1 MSLHPW
7 PLTDDTPQG
16 RQQPVVWK
24 NPFVAANDARA
35 LLIDSGAVPLCFAP
49 ELAIEVAQEPAVDAL
64 VALQC
69 RHDAAL
75 ARIRL
80 LEALLRNFSTH

>member
-1 MSLHPW
+1 
-7 PLTDDTPQG
+7 LTDAAPQ
-16 RQQPVVWK
+16 RAQPIVWK

-35 LLIDSGAVPLCFAP
+35 LLIDRGAVPLCFPSELEAERP
-49 ELAIEVAQEPAVDAL
+49 EAAVDAL
-64 VALQC
+64 AALQC

>member
-1 MSLHPW
+1 MTLHPW
-7 PLTDDTPQG
+7 PLTATTPQA
-16 RQQPVVWK
+16 RQPIVWK
-24 NPFVAANDARA
+24 NPFAAANDARS

-49 ELAIEVAQEPAVDAL
+49 DAAAQTAPTEADAL
-64 VALQC
+64 LALQC

-80 LEALLRNFSTH
+80 LEALLREHT